1 MHHTYFTNRYPQQ
14 QPNQANQ
21 TDLPTKHTNTNTR
34 LRPLCYPN
42 TDVFIICFSL
52 VQPSSAA
59 NVLSKWGPEIMHHT
73 GGNPDIPI
81 FLVGTKVDLRE
92 DEITMRDLAS
102 KNEKPCQ

>member
-1 MHHTYFTNRYPQQ
+1 
-14 QPNQANQ
+14 
-21 TDLPTKHTNTNTR
+21 
-34 LRPLCYPN
+34 
-42 TDVFIICFSL
+42 
-52 VQPSSAA
+52 
-59 NVLSKWGPEIMHHT
+59 MHHT